1 MTTAS
6 STSQSTR
13 SVSLRGIRI
22 CSSWLITAVGN
33 FAKTSGR
40 FGTSIFDSRTWSM

>member
-1 MTTAS
+1 MITAS

-22 CSSWLITAVGN
+22 CSSWLITEVGN
-33 FAKTSGR
+33 FAKISGR
-40 FGTSIFDSRTWSM
+40 LGGSVPDSFAWSM